1 MAEKFG
7 FKQGLGNRATVE
19 LDVRLAFAARVEV
32 NQVRYQFFAGAGFSL
47 DQSRSLRIGDA
58 QRQFD
63 RATNCRRLADD
74 PVFAIAFVQG
84 ALQAHD
90 FGREVIALQ
99 RGANLIGY
107 SFDQG
112 DLVIFETIALPAP
125 DPTEQSERV
134 PGNAYRRHQRR
145 ASAERGIENSPQ
157 WKRQVGV
164 EKFERLAVR

>member
-19 LDVRLAFAARVEV
+19 LDVRLVFAARVEV

-47 DQSRSLRIGDA
+47 DQNRSLRIGDA

-74 PVFAIAFVQG
+74 PIFAIALMQRAF
-84 ALQAHD
+84 QAHD
-90 FGREVIALQ
+90 FGREAIALQ

-107 SFDQG
+107 SLDQG

-134 PGNAYRRHQRR
+134 PGNAYRRHQRGPP
-145 ASAERGIENSPQ
+145 AERGVKNSSQ
-157 WKRQVGV
+157 RERQVCF
-164 EKFERLAVR
+164 EEFERLAV